1 MSFSA
6 LDHPSSPLF
15 KRLKI
20 LKFSDIVTF
29 QNAVLMYKFHNNMLP
44 HAFKSFFNKV
54 DQVHKYNT
62 RLAAK
67 QSYYIAKVRT
77 NYGIFNL
84 RYKGPN
90 IWNVIDTDIKNSS
103 LSSFKKKLRLTYL
116 DKY

>member
-6 LDHPSSPLF
+6 FDHPSSPLF

-62 RLAAK
+62 RLAAW
-67 QSYYIAKVRT
+67 ITVL
-77 NYGIFNL
+77 YGGVIRIYLFN
-84 RYKGPN
+84 GF
-90 IWNVIDTDIKNSS
+90 SS
-103 LSSFKKKLRLTYL
+103 VFLFAGVCCSVTVLT
-116 DKY
+116 KWVAPKMVCNWCGV